1 MTDRNSMRNHSLT
14 MIIITTTTTIT
25 TGGAG

>member
-1 MTDRNSMRNHSLT
+1 MTDRNLMRNHSLT

>member
-1 MTDRNSMRNHSLT
+1 MTDRNPMRNHSLT
-14 MIIITTTTTIT
+14 MIIITTTTIT

>member
-1 MTDRNSMRNHSLT
+1 MTDRNPMRNHSLT

>member
-1 MTDRNSMRNHSLT
+1 MTDRNPMRNHSLT
-14 MIIITTTTTIT
+14 MIIITTTIT